1 MKQKKWRFF
10 TWTRDNHKAFADAVA
25 EELDTKAS
33 KETVDEL
40 VAGTVSNSGDTMTGG
55 LTLRFPTAPI
65 SPIFP
70 IIFKGKFS
78 DGPYSTEYT
87 WGLGLSTV
95 STVFYIRYDNQDI
108 LAITPVTGII
118 PQRKGLALGANYGMW
133 ENTFTKKLNN
143 GADIE
148 IPNKAGT
155 MALVSDIEEILRK
168 HKLIPDEPE
177 TQTEQP
183 Q

>member
-1 MKQKKWRFF
+1 MTQKKWRFF

-33 KETVDEL
+33 KETVDQL
-40 VAGTVSNSGDTMTGG
+40 VAGTVSKSGDTISGHLALQMSSGSDNTVFPLTIKGNFKDSKTTYSWSIG
-55 LTLRFPTAPI
+55 LATIGEIFYIKCKSSRLIGLAP
-65 SPIFP
+65 
-70 IIFKGKFS
+70 
-78 DGPYSTEYT
+78 
-87 WGLGLSTV
+87 GLGLFTEHGAA
-95 STVFYIRYDNQDI
+95 T
-108 LAITPVTGII
+108 
-118 PQRKGLALGANYGMW
+118 LGCSIW
-133 ENTFTKKLNN
+133 PWPKTFTKKLNN

-177 TQTEQP
+177 TQTE
-183 Q
+183 